1 MHIKFAVTT
10 SNEFILRR
18 KTSGNRFLVK
28 LIISL
33 VSYIQLAKISARV
46 QNSRYQNAISRDPIR
61 KMQRCGVR
69 SIALY
74 RRSFD
79 DNTCISIGMLMKRTF
94 FSWIGYLYISSQI
107 NIRASSDIVRE
118 ILSIR
123 ECNSYPISNRQRE
136 KGNRTLVLNMEEI
149 TGST

>member
-1 MHIKFAVTT
+1 MHKYSHSST

-18 KTSGNRFLVK
+18 TTSANRFLVK

-94 FSWIGYLYISSQI
+94 FSWIGYLRIFLVKLIFEHHLISSERSYRFVSVTLIQLVTD
-107 NIRASSDIVRE
+107 REKRE
-118 ILSIR
+118 IGHWFSIWKR
-123 ECNSYPISNRQRE
+123 
-136 KGNRTLVLNMEEI
+136 
-149 TGST
+149 

>member
-1 MHIKFAVTT
+1 MHKYSHSST

-18 KTSGNRFLVK
+18 TTSANRFLVK
-28 LIISL
+28 SIISL

-94 FSWIGYLYISSQI
+94 FSWIGYLCIFLVKLIFEHHLISSERSYRFVSVTLIQLVTD
-107 NIRASSDIVRE
+107 REKRE
-118 ILSIR
+118 IGHWFSIWKR
-123 ECNSYPISNRQRE
+123 
-136 KGNRTLVLNMEEI
+136 
-149 TGST
+149 

>member
-1 MHIKFAVTT
+1 MHKYSHSST

-18 KTSGNRFLVK
+18 TTSANWFLVK
-28 LIISL
+28 SIISL

-94 FSWIGYLYISSQI
+94 FSWIGYLCIFLVKLIFEHHLISSERSYRFVSVTLIQLVTD
-107 NIRASSDIVRE
+107 REKRE
-118 ILSIR
+118 IGHWFSIWKR
-123 ECNSYPISNRQRE
+123 
-136 KGNRTLVLNMEEI
+136 
-149 TGST
+149 